1 MRLSAAL
8 AIAVAPA
15 LFVLG
20 CSGGGGGSTTGPS
33 PEPSPSSNTVTIAIV
48 GTSGSSSY
56 SPNPVTAS
64 TGASLVWRNND
75 SVVHQIALDD
85 GSGTTATIAPGATSG
100 ALTLRGAA
108 GTYHCTIHP
117 TMVGS
122 INGASTPPPSGG
134 TGGGDP
140 TY

>member
-8 AIAVAPA
+8 ALAAAPA
-15 LFVLG
+15 LLALG
-20 CSGGGGGSTTGPS
+20 CSGGGGGGS
-33 PEPSPSSNTVTIAIV
+33 AIV
-48 GTSGSSSY
+48 GTSGSTSY
-56 SPNPVTAS
+56 SPNPVSAS

-75 SVVHQIALDD
+75 SVVHQIAFDD
-85 GSGTTATIAPGATSG
+85 GSGTTAAIAPGATSG

-117 TMVGS
+117 AMVGS

-134 TGGGDP
+134 SGGGDP